1 MSNFSEKKEQLLIAI
16 AKEKEHLTEALNSES
31 EELLFLDSIWNSKET
46 DQMKLVATSDP
57 VDMLT
62 AIILSDDR
70 ITATYSEIKAL
81 LEENRQLHK
90 SIDSKEARN
99 LIFTFEDMKRHN
111 LYEQFKTYVDPKN
124 RQITGTL
131 AAAGTRLVLK
141 MAGIKKINFYPM
153 IQTIDN
159 FPNYFDALLCLKTAQ
174 DFIKI
179 KSQLKEEIDK
189 SARKVLDSLGLGE
202 EDIKKDFDI
211 NTTKKI
217 IFAARSYYD
226 REKQLATSE
235 KRAIRR
241 ELTAYESL
249 EENLEKMFS
258 HSEIKN
264 VSELLRRISNP
275 NIRLELL
282 KLVYLHNQKIY
293 DEISTELEKQTKD
306 PSNIYQSLLD
316 DYGISPELYQIADVR
331 LVPLDEL
338 KNMLESLKALAI
350 TEPKIILEIIK
361 TSNFDTIQN
370 IRAQVSKGIIDSE
383 LLRNNLA
390 IFSKES
396 KEYKNFISN
405 LEFFIE
411 EGFNPHYLRANQE
424 IFLLSPTQIKRNI
437 KVLQEYDLLSSMKT
451 GMDSRFLLNENLSE
465 NIDTLLELGY
475 EEVLVE
481 DLSLLNYQHNF
492 KRLQILKEL
501 DIRLSDLGELKSV
514 LESEKFLIPRERISS
529 YLYNSVPYK
538 IERLEDDLV
547 IPATILGNYE
557 YSSRTYNIGGILISK
572 NKVQRNIPNLNEETS
587 NKNLITALSSNSILS
602 DEEFETI
609 RSLIVKPET
618 RKEYVKDKRD

>member
-16 AKEKEHLTEALNSES
+16 AKEKERLTEALNSES

-46 DQMKLVATSDP
+46 DQIKLVATSDP

-70 ITATYSEIKAL
+70 ITASYSEIKAL

-90 SIDSKEARN
+90 SIDSKEARA

-153 IQTIDN
+153 IQTVDN

-609 RSLIVKPET
+609 RSLIVTPET

>member
-16 AKEKEHLTEALNSES
+16 AKEKERLTEALNSES

-46 DQMKLVATSDP
+46 DQIKLVATSDP

-124 RQITGTL
+124 RQITGIL

-235 KRAIRR
+235 KKAIRR

-587 NKNLITALSSNSILS
+587 NKNLITALTSNSILS

>member
-16 AKEKEHLTEALNSES
+16 AKEKERLTEALNSES

-70 ITATYSEIKAL
+70 ITTTYSEIKAL

-90 SIDSKEARN
+90 SIDSKEARA

-159 FPNYFDALLCLKTAQ
+159 FPNYFDALLCLKIAQ

-258 HSEIKN
+258 HGEIKN

-405 LEFFIE
+405 LEFFVE

-424 IFLLSPTQIKRNI
+424 IFLLNPTQIKRNI

-475 EEVLVE
+475 EEILVE

-514 LESEKFLIPRERISS
+514 LESEKFLIPRERMSS

-557 YSSRTYNIGGILISK
+557 YTSRTYNIGGILISK

>member
-16 AKEKEHLTEALNSES
+16 AKEKERLTEALNSES

-70 ITATYSEIKAL
+70 ITATYSEIKSL

-90 SIDSKEARN
+90 SIDSKEARA

-111 LYEQFKTYVDPKN
+111 LYEQFKTYIDPKN

-258 HSEIKN
+258 HGEIKN

-405 LEFFIE
+405 LEFFVE

-451 GMDSRFLLNENLSE
+451 GMDSRFILNENLSE

-514 LESEKFLIPRERISS
+514 LESEKFLIPRDRIPS
-529 YLYNSVPYK
+529 YLYNSIPYQ
-538 IERLEDDLV
+538 IESVEEDSV
-547 IPATILGNYE
+547 IPAAILGNYE
-557 YSSRTYNIGGILISK
+557 YTSRTYNIGGILISK

>member
-16 AKEKEHLTEALNSES
+16 AKEKERLTETLNSES

-90 SIDSKEARN
+90 SIDSKEARA
-99 LIFTFEDMKRHN
+99 LIFTFEDMKKHN
-111 LYEQFKTYVDPKN
+111 LYEQFRTYVDPKN
-124 RQITGTL
+124 KQIVGTL
-131 AAAGTRLVLK
+131 AASGTRLVLK

-465 NIDTLLELGY
+465 NIDALLELGY

>member
-16 AKEKEHLTEALNSES
+16 AKEKERLTETLNSES

-90 SIDSKEARN
+90 SIDSKEARA

-141 MAGIKKINFYPM
+141 MAGIRKINFYPM

-202 EDIKKDFDI
+202 EDTKKDFDI
-211 NTTKKI
+211 NATKKI

-235 KRAIRR
+235 KKAIRR

-572 NKVQRNIPNLNEETS
+572 NKVQRNIPNLNEETT